1 MAEKKTANAKPKP
14 SAAHKRLAALL
25 GTWKTEGTT
34 VASPDQPS
42 ISIRGTDAYEWLP
55 GEFFLVHHV
64 DVHMGDEH
72 HRAIEM
78 IGYDAASQSYPMHAY
93 DNQGN
98 ATVMT
103 GTVSKDGVWTF
114 ADDAIR
120 ATLTMGADGRSM
132 TAFWER
138 KEGAK
143 WLPWMNIDFRK

>member
-1 MAEKKTANAKPKP
+1 MAEKKNGNAKPKP

-42 ISIRGTDAYEWLP
+42 VSIRGTDVYEWLP

-64 DVHMGDEH
+64 DIQMGDAH

-78 IGYDAASQSYPMHAY
+78 IGYDEARKSYFLHAY

-103 GTVSKDGVWTF
+103 GTLSKDGVWTI
-114 ADDAIR
+114 ADDATR
-120 ATLTMGADGRSM
+120 ATLTVADDGRSM

-138 KEGAK
+138 KEGST
-143 WLPWMNIDFRK
+143 WLPWMNIDFTK